1 MKEEITPIY
10 QDFFVMTEAKLEKL
24 ENQIKQEQ
32 QSVSYDIREFTIEY
46 YVDKYLKGIEKDDNE
61 IYVPD
66 YQREFIWDY
75 GRQSRFIESIFLGL
89 PIPLIFVAEIEET
102 GRLEIVDGS
111 QRIRT
116 LAAYVQN
123 DLKIQNLKKL
133 SELNGL
139 NFEHLKPARQRIFKN
154 SSLRMIV
161 LSTKATPE
169 VRNDMFGR
177 INTSSVP
184 LVGMETRRGV
194 FRGPF
199 TDFITEMAALK
210 LFKKLCPI
218 DFHFKDRREDEELI
232 LRFFA
237 FADTYPHFK
246 IGGTDLDRTGVA
258 NFLDRYYEL
267 KNSELTKDDLEKR
280 KDVLVKVL
288 KFVERT
294 FPERG
299 FGKYKNSQSTSRSY
313 FEAIAVGALLALRKK
328 PDLVI
333 SDISWSHLDK
343 RNPNEL
349 FKALSGK
356 YHTHRPASIR
366 ERLELVRDKL
376 LENAQH

>member
-1 MKEEITPIY
+1 MNDS
-10 QDFFVMTEAKLEKL
+10 QLEKL
-24 ENQIKQEQ
+24 ENQIKDEQ

-66 YQREFIWDY
+66 YQREFIWDS
-75 GRQSRFIESIFLGL
+75 GRQSRFIESIILGL
-89 PIPLIFVAEIEET
+89 PIPLIFVAEIEES

-116 LAAYVQN
+116 LAAYLGN
-123 DLKIQNLKKL
+123 KLTIQNLKKL
-133 SELNGL
+133 TELNGL
-139 NFEHLKPARQRIFKN
+139 KFKDLKPARQRIFRN

-161 LSTKATPE
+161 LSSKATPE

-194 FRGPF
+194 YRGFF
-199 TDFITEMAALK
+199 TEFVTEMASLK

-246 IGGTDLDRTGVA
+246 IGGTDLDRTGVS
-258 NFLDRYYEL
+258 NFLDRYFEL
-267 KNSELTKDDLEKR
+267 KNNELKAEDLDKR
-280 KDVLVKVL
+280 KDVLIKVL
-288 KFVERT
+288 KFVDQT
-294 FPERG
+294 FPDRG
-299 FGKYKNSQSTSRSY
+299 FGKYKSSQSTSRTY
-313 FEAIAVGALLALRKK
+313 FEAIAVGSLLALREK
-328 PDLVI
+328 PNLIV
-333 SDISWSHLDK
+333 SDIWWSHLDK

-349 FKALSGK
+349 FKALSSK

-366 ERLELVRDKL
+366 ERIDLVKKKL
-376 LENAQH
+376 LENAQS